1 MIIFINGA
9 INSGK
14 STIAKL
20 LAEKLGNT
28 ANIEVDKLRE
38 FVEWMPID
46 EAIPLNLKNALSL
59 VKNFIGSDLNVI
71 IPYPLS
77 QKNYDYLM
85 ESLKDINIKIFVF
98 TLAPK
103 LEKVLT
109 NRGNRELDEWEINRI
124 KHHYEI
130 GIPNPKFGEII
141 DNTDQKPEETL
152 EMILKKI
159 KSIL

>member
-1 MIIFINGA
+1 MVIFINGS

-28 ANIEVDKLRE
+28 ANVEIDKLRGYID
-38 FVEWMPID
+38 WMPID
-46 EAIPLNLKNALSL
+46 EAIPLNLKNVVSL
-59 VKNFIGSDLNVI
+59 IKNFVESGLNVVV
-71 IPYPLS
+71 PYPLS

-85 ESLKDINIKIFVF
+85 DNLKDLNTKILVF

-103 LEKVLT
+103 LEKVLI
-109 NRGNRELDEWEINRI
+109 NRGNRELDDWEINRI

-141 DNTDQKPEETL
+141 DNSDQLPEETL
-152 EMILKKI
+152 EVII
-159 KSIL
+159 KNL

>member
-1 MIIFINGA
+1 MIIFINGS

-20 LAEKLGNT
+20 LAEKIGNC
-28 ANIEVDKLRE
+28 ANIEVDKIRN
-38 FVEWMPID
+38 FIDWMPLEKSIS
-46 EAIPLNLKNALSL
+46 INLTNTVSL
-59 VKNFIGSDLNVI
+59 IKNFTKFGLNVV

-77 QKNYDYLM
+77 QKNHKYFVNK
-85 ESLKDINIKIFVF
+85 LKNIDTKILVI

-103 LEKVLT
+103 LEKVLL

-130 GIPNPKFGEII
+130 GIHNPKFGEII
-141 DNTDQKPEETL
+141 DNSEQTPEETL
-152 EMILKKI
+152 EQILNIINKK
-159 KSIL
+159 